1 MIALPN
7 VLIPVVETLIER
19 GCRPVVV
26 GGYVRDG
33 LLGIPSKDID
43 IEVFDVESLET
54 LALYLQPFGQLN
66 SVGKSFGVLKLRLEK
81 IEVDFSIARLEKKVG
96 EGHRGFEVTLDSSLE
111 FKEAA
116 RRRDFTINA
125 MGFDLKEKRLL
136 DPYGGQKDLE
146 SKLLRVVDEETFV
159 EDPLRLYRAVQFTG
173 RFGLRPDEAFIPLA
187 QKMVAQKMLGA
198 LPKERVFEEIK
209 KLLLKSERPSVG
221 FLLMREVGMLAYFK
235 ELQDLIGVPQDPI
248 YHPEGDVWVHT
259 MMVIDEMSKLHGDDE
274 KQNLLLSLAA
284 LTHDLGKANTTKVV
298 DGRIRA
304 IGHELTGLPLCEQF
318 MARLS
323 DEKAVTEA
331 LLPLVKHHLKPL
343 QFYKQGAKS
352 AAILRLARSVN
363 IEQLVLLAKADF
375 LGRTTPEAKA
385 GRFEAGEWLL
395 ERAAALHVRREPL
408 PPLIQGR
415 DLVKMGLHPSKAFK
429 AILERAYEAQI
440 EGLFKSHDEA
450 LIWLRKELA

>member
-1 MIALPN
+1 MIALPT
-7 VLIPVVETLIER
+7 VLRPVVETLIER

-43 IEVFDVESLET
+43 IEVFDVESLEA
-54 LALYLQPFGQLN
+54 LALYLQSFGQIN

-125 MGFDLKEKRLL
+125 MGYDLKEKRLL
-136 DPYGGQKDLE
+136 DPYGGQRDLA

-173 RFGLRPDEAFIPLA
+173 RFGLRADEAFIPLA
-187 QKMVAQKMLGA
+187 QKMVAEKMLDT

-209 KLLLKSERPSVG
+209 KLLLKSDRPSIG
-221 FLLMREVGMLAYFK
+221 FLLMREVGMLVHFR
-235 ELQDLIGVPQDPI
+235 ELQDLIGVAQDPT

-304 IGHELTGLPLCEQF
+304 IGHERTGLPLCEQF

-323 DEKAVTEA
+323 EEKALTEA

-385 GRFEAGEWLL
+385 GHFEAGEWLL

-440 EGLFKSHDEA
+440 EGLFKNHDEA